1 LHITAGSY
9 GELSSDVLDFSLAKC
24 TVIEK
29 SSNES
34 KSCQFPFMYKNQL
47 FHGCTTLLYKIGDTT
62 SWCSTKRDPE
72 TLEHVAGHE
81 NFGNCPSDCPTSEEA
96 QARFDEKV
104 EQANILGNRGYDPTT
119 TKGRL
124 KWHHRMLN
132 TWIGYFI

>member
-1 LHITAGSY
+1 MHISAGSY

-34 KSCQFPFMYKNQL
+34 KPCQFPFMYKNQL
-47 FHGCTTLLYKIGDTT
+47 FHGCTTLLYKIGDSS

-72 TLEHVAGHE
+72 TLEHVTGHE
-81 NFGNCPSDCPTSEEA
+81 NFGNCPSDCPNSDEA
-96 QARFDEKV
+96 QAWFDEKV
-104 EQANILGNRGYDPTT
+104 EQANILGIRGSDSTT

-124 KWHHRMLN
+124 K
-132 TWIGYFI
+132 